1 MRIEGPS
8 LDNCIHYFLTRYF
21 YDNWNFGKF
30 GLIMTIE
37 ISYIIILSL
46 LAIVVVLWLLYF
58 VLRKKYRKLL
68 LDNTLQ
74 KELFNRM
81 DNQKIEHFH
90 RAQLNPH
97 LLKNSLNGMLSHAY
111 QTYYTMDKLAMVL
124 DYVLYES
131 EDELVSPKAEIEFAR
146 NLIEIN
152 KVKLSPLFDIRVKFD
167 IDEVNSY
174 MLNTPSLIPLV
185 SVDLIE
191 NAFKHADFHGS
202 DSFISIVL
210 IFRNGWLDLMV
221 SNRISKRSPL
231 QKSKSGIGSKTLE
244 ERLML
249 YYPSRHQLRRFVEN
263 DVYNAHLQIK
273 LYAEWKK
280 PKMYS
285 FGWWN
290 TKFEILKNALRA
302 NSWFGGS
309 QNF

>member
-1 MRIEGPS
+1 
-8 LDNCIHYFLTRYF
+8 
-21 YDNWNFGKF
+21 
-30 GLIMTIE
+30 MTTE
-37 ISYIIILSL
+37 ISNIIILL
-46 LAIVVVLWLLYF
+46 LLTIVAVILALYLF
-58 VLRKKYRKLL
+58 LRQKYRKLEVE
-68 LDNTLQ
+68 NRQQ

-97 LLKNSLNGMLSHAY
+97 LLKNSLNGILSHAY

-167 IDEVNSY
+167 IDELNSSL
-174 MLNTPSLIPLV
+174 LNTPSLVPLM

-191 NAFKHADFHGS
+191 NAFKHADFHGP
-202 DSFISIVL
+202 DSFIAIML
-210 IFRNGWLDLMV
+210 TFKNGLFELVV

-249 YYPSRHQLRRFVEN
+249 YYPGRHQLRRFVEN
-263 DVYNAHLQIK
+263 DVYTANLQIR
-273 LYAEWKK
+273 LYAD
-280 PKMYS
+280 
-285 FGWWN
+285 
-290 TKFEILKNALRA
+290 
-302 NSWFGGS
+302 
-309 QNF
+309 

>member
-1 MRIEGPS
+1 
-8 LDNCIHYFLTRYF
+8 
-21 YDNWNFGKF
+21 
-30 GLIMTIE
+30 MTIE

-68 LDNTLQ
+68 LENTRQ

-152 KVKLSPLFDIRVKFD
+152 KVKLSPLFDIRVRFD
-167 IDEVNSY
+167 IDEVNSS

-273 LYAEWKK
+273 LYAE
-280 PKMYS
+280 
-285 FGWWN
+285 
-290 TKFEILKNALRA
+290 
-302 NSWFGGS
+302 
-309 QNF
+309 